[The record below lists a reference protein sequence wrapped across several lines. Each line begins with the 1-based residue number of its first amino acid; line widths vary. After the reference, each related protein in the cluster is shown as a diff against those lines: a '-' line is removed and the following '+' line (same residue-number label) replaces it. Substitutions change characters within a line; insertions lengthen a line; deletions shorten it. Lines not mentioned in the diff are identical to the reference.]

1 MEDEIKIIITNPMF
15 TVNNRSITILFPDGE
30 NEIYQGTSPANVI
43 HLTNKYNVGTVYI
56 KGNKKWNQKL
66 VKEIKEEEALTYRD
80 NILEFEYIK

>member
-1 MEDEIKIIITNPMF
+1 MEDEIKIIINNPMF

-30 NEIYQGTSPANVI
+30 IETYQGASPANVI

-56 KGNKKWNQKL
+56 KGNKRWNQKL